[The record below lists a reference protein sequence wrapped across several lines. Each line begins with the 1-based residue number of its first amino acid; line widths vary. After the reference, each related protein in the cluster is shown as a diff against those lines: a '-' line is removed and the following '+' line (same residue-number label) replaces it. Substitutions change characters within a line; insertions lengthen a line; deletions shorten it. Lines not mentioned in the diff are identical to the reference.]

1 LENAANVTKIQFS
14 LLYLILLME
23 KKIYFVTNALNNPS
37 QSNRNNAFMIF
48 SAKDIN
54 GDFYSNFL
62 QSVFN

>member
-1 LENAANVTKIQFS
+1 
-14 LLYLILLME
+14 M
-23 KKIYFVTNALNNPS
+23 KKKTYFVTNALNNPS